1 MLRRDH
7 PAGRDL
13 YMADLP
19 RQWAK
24 EHPNFRFV
32 PVLSEPGSED
42 EWTGRTGLVHEAIL
56 ANFPDLSGFSI
67 YACGS
72 MKMVEAARPA
82 FVAQGLGEEQC
93 FSDAFVPAAAAPP
106 RA

>member
-1 MLRRDH
+1 
-7 PAGRDL
+7 
-13 YMADLP
+13 MADLP